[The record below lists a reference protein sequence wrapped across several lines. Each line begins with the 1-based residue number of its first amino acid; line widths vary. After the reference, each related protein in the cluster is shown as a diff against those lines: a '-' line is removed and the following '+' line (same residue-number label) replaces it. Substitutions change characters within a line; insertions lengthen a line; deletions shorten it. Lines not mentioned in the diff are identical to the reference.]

1 MIVNNMINNIGKN
14 LARMDKYQQMLA
26 TGKKITV
33 PSDDPVVAARA
44 LKLRTDVAQIEQYKT
59 NVQDAM
65 SWLEITESAVAN
77 VGDICK
83 GEGTGCA
90 GKQWYHHRGGYKEN
104 KAGSGAAEKP
114 ADKNCEFHICRKIHI
129 SGFKTNTRLMDDDGY
144 FTMDVA
150 NSEAIIIR

>member
-1 MIVNNMINNIGKN
+1 MRITNNMIVNNMINNIGKN

-77 VGDICK
+77 VVTYCK
-83 GEGTGCA
+83 GEGTG
-90 GKQWYHHRGGYKEN
+90 
-104 KAGSGAAEKP
+104 
-114 ADKNCEFHICRKIHI
+114 
-129 SGFKTNTRLMDDDGY
+129 
-144 FTMDVA
+144 
-150 NSEAIIIR
+150 

>member
-1 MIVNNMINNIGKN
+1 MRITNNMIVNNMINNIGKN

-44 LKLRTDVAQIEQYKT
+44 LKLRTDVAQIDSTKQMCRMQCHGWKLPSRLSQMWVTY
-59 NVQDAM
+59 
-65 SWLEITESAVAN
+65 
-77 VGDICK
+77 CK
-83 GEGTGCA
+83 GRGNWLCRQA
-90 GKQWYHHRGGYKEN
+90 VVHHRGGYKEN

-129 SGFKTNTRLMDDDGY
+129 FRIQNKYKAYG
-144 FTMDVA
+144 
-150 NSEAIIIR
+150 